1 MRTLKSKTFA
11 TDPNAKAGRNEFAE
25 LTAFAKKLDGIERL
39 QNGMVHITGKLKQ
52 ELFNLDDE
60 KLKPYFQLRKY

>member
-1 MRTLKSKTFA
+1 MQKQKPA
-11 TDPNAKAGRNEFAE
+11 AMKEFAE

-39 QNGMVHITGKLKQ
+39 QKWDGAYYSE

-60 KLKPYFQLRKY
+60 N